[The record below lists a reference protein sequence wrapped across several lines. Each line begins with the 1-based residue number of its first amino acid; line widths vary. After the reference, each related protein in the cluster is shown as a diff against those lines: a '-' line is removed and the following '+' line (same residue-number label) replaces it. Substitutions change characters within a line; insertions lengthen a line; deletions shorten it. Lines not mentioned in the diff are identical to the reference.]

1 MVKIFF
7 GIWFYGFKMNVEY
20 REHSR
25 WSPSIS
31 LHLYRIIKNLRKKNL
46 SLAGRPKP
54 SLHWL
59 SNGRHVVQYE
69 TYSGLED
76 QNRVLGQSVNED
88 EVVTSTLVV
97 GPVHRRDVDSS
108 FTCLASN
115 SNMTQASRA
124 TVVLQMNCKWI
135 KNKIHILSRV
145 I

>member
-1 MVKIFF
+1 MIRA
-7 GIWFYGFKMNVEY
+7 IL
-20 REHSR
+20 
-25 WSPSIS
+25 S
-31 LHLYRIIKNLRKKNL
+31 LHLYRIIKSLRKNL

-124 TVVLQMNCKWI
+124 TVVLQMNCKWK
-135 KNKIHILSRV
+135 KNEFSCSILRYEFRV
-145 I
+145 LLNLSF